1 MNKLEKSWILYD
13 VGNSAFT
20 MMVTTIIPI
29 YFKNLASASGVSS
42 ALSTAYW
49 GYAASISTVIIAIL
63 GPVLGSVG
71 DLRGYKKP
79 LFLAFM
85 AIGVAGCLGLALP
98 VGWLAFLVI
107 FIIGK
112 SGYSGSLIFYDA
124 MLPDVA
130 DAERADR
137 LSSYGF
143 AWGYIG
149 SCVPFVACLGLIL
162 TAGKTGLATL
172 AATKLAFLITAVWR
186 VLFTVPLM
194 RRYRQRYF
202 IESGGR
208 PSQKACP
215 ASGTVVHFNKTKVF
229 FLSCWLFLY
238 MTASIPLSKWRSR
251 TERTSESPTTICL
264 LALLLTQIVAFP
276 CALLFGHIVK
286 RIAAVRLISVAILG
300 YLGITLFALGLDKTW
315 EFWFLA
321 VCVAVFQGGI
331 QALSRSYFSRIIP
344 KENANVFFGIY
355 DIFGK
360 GAAFIGTL
368 YGRAYAD
375 NRTFAFWRGR
385 HRLHPGAG
393 LFCAAPSRCHQQK
406 AAGSIIRGAQR
417 FCLNVNADKHAVYR
431 LFCMAAA
438 AGHLARRSSSDSPRP
453 MFKLDL

>member
-162 TAGKTGLATL
+162 TAGKTGLGTL
-172 AATKLAFLITAVWR
+172 AATKLAFLITAVWW

-208 PSQKACP
+208 PVKESL
-215 ASGTVVHFNKTKVF
+215 SRLGNTIVHFKQNKSIFSFLLAF
-229 FLSCWLFLY
+229 FLY
-238 MTASIPLSKWRSR
+238 IDGVY
-251 TERTSESPTTICL
+251 TIIEMAVTYGKDVGITDNNLL

-286 RIAAVRLISVAILG
+286 KIAAVQLISVSILG

-344 KENANVFFGIY
+344 KENANEFFGIY

-360 GAAFIGTL
+360 GAAFTGTL
-368 YGRAYAD
+368 LMGALTQITGHSRFGVAGIALILALGY
-375 NRTFAFWRGR
+375 FALRR
-385 HRLHPGAG
+385 HVAISKRP
-393 LFCAAPSRCHQQK
+393 Q
-406 AAGSIIRGAQR
+406 AQ
-417 FCLNVNADKHAVYR
+417 
-431 LFCMAAA
+431 
-438 AGHLARRSSSDSPRP
+438 
-453 MFKLDL
+453 